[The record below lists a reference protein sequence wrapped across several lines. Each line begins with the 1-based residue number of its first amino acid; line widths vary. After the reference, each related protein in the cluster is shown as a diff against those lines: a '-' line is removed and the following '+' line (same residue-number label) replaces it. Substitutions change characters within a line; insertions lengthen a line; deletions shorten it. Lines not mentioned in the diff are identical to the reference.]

1 VIGVGMARGLA
12 SLNIGIVKKI
22 VISWFATVPFTAVLA
37 MLFYKAFLL
46 FLP

>member
-1 VIGVGMARGLA
+1 LA
-12 SLNIGIVKKI
+12 SLDIGIIKKI
-22 VISWFATVPFTAVLA
+22 IISWFTTVPFTAALA